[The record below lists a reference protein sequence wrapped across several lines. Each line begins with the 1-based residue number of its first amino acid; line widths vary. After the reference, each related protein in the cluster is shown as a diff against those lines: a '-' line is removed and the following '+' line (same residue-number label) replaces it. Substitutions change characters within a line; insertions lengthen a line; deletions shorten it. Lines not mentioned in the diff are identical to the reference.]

1 MTGFPRRRGFDSRL
15 THRAAI
21 GAALGVFIIGGP
33 LVAEQAAKPAVEA
46 VDHLLLGV
54 ADLDAGIAWMERLTG
69 VRAVPG
75 GSHPGRGTR
84 NALLSLGRHRYLEII
99 APDPAQ
105 ATFTYEPDLRT
116 FKEPHLIAWAAATTD
131 IQAVVAAAR
140 TASQQVFGPNDGSRA
155 RPDGRMLRW
164 RVLGLRS
171 DLAADGVNPIPFFI
185 EWAADSVHPSTDSP
199 TGCDLQAL
207 AITHPKPADVADT
220 LLHVGIRAT
229 VIAGDAQLEATLR
242 CPRGKVEL
250 R

>member
-1 MTGFPRRRGFDSRL
+1 MNRK
-15 THRAAI
+15 AAI
-21 GAALGVFIIGGP
+21 ALAIGVCVGGGG
-33 LVAEQAAKPAVEA
+33 LVAEQAMTPAVEA

-54 ADLDAGIAWMERLTG
+54 ADLDTGIAWVEGLTG

-105 ATFTYEPDLRT
+105 ATFTYEPDLRA
-116 FKEPHLIAWAAATTD
+116 FQAPHLIAWAAAATD
-131 IQAVVAAAR
+131 IQAVAAAAR
-140 TASQQVFGPNDGSRA
+140 SANQQVFGPHDGSRA

-171 DLAADGVNPIPFFI
+171 DLAAGGVNPIPFFI
-185 EWAADSVHPSTDSP
+185 EWAPDSVHPSTDSP

-207 AITHPKPADVADT
+207 EITHPNAADVADT
-220 LLHVGIRAT
+220 LMHAGIRVTLAP
-229 VIAGDAQLEATLR
+229 GDAQLKATLQ
-242 CPRGKVEL
+242 CPKGTVEL

>member
-1 MTGFPRRRGFDSRL
+1 MTFAMI
-15 THRAAI
+15 RAAAVVLTI
-21 GAALGVFIIGGP
+21 GVCVGGGR

-46 VDHLLLGV
+46 VDHLLLG
-54 ADLDAGIAWMERLTG
+54 AAGLDAGIAWVERLTG

-84 NALLSLGRHRYLEII
+84 NALLALGARRYLEII

-105 ATFTYEPDLRT
+105 ATFNYEPDLRT

-131 IQAVVAAAR
+131 IQAVAAAAR
-140 TASQQVFGPNDGSRA
+140 SANQQVFGPNDGSRA

-171 DLAADGVNPIPFFI
+171 DLAAGGVNPIPFFI
-185 EWAADSVHPSTDSP
+185 EWAPDSVHPSTDSP
-199 TGCDLQAL
+199 TGCDLQTL
-207 AITHPKPADVADT
+207 EITHPKPADVADT
-220 LLHVGIRAT
+220 LMHVGIRTT
-229 VIAGDAQLEATLR
+229 VTPGDVQLKATLQ
-242 CPRGKVEL
+242 CPKGTVEL